1 MRSFVDLCRAES
13 NAYGGVPFF
22 PTQAL
27 AVDLF
32 PDTPHC
38 ELILVFERYNLVNH
52 PSRTQ
57 QDPNS
62 DAME

>member
-1 MRSFVDLCRAES
+1 MRSFVELCRATS

-38 ELILVFERYNLVNH
+38 ELILVFERYNKVYQSHQDSLSQ
-52 PSRTQ
+52 PSA
-57 QDPNS
+57 N
-62 DAME
+62 